1 MSESSL
7 PQHSLRRP
15 LVLAAAVVVILVA
28 GGLALRAQQAH
39 AVVEWTERQAVPS
52 VQVVTAG
59 EQGAPGTMTLPSH
72 LSAWTEA
79 PIHARVGGYLKSWSA
94 DIGQPVKAGQVL
106 AVIDSPELDQQIA
119 QAHAHLL
126 QVQADAALA
135 KVSAERWQGM
145 LGSHSVSRQEA
156 DEKQANAVAAQ
167 ASVEAAQADYARLQE
182 LGRYRTLRAPF
193 DGTVTSR
200 QTDVGQLIRA
210 DDSGRELFNIADT
223 RRLRLMVPVPQNSAA
238 SIRPGLQATLQVP
251 GQEGRHFTA
260 TLQGDSS
267 AIDRSSGTL
276 LAQFVV
282 DNADG
287 ALLPGSYAEVTLP
300 LQGGGAGVSVPAEVL
315 IFRAKGTQVAVVD
328 SKDIV
333 HLRDIH
339 IASDLGSTLRVDRG
353 LQAGDRVIP
362 NPPDALREGDRVHVV
377 AGGQEPTHARG

>member
-28 GGLALRAQQAH
+28 GGLALRAQHAH

-59 EQGAPGTMTLPSH
+59 EQGAAGTMTLPSH

-126 QVQADAALA
+126 QVQADGALA

-315 IFRAKGTQVAVVD
+315 IFRAKGSQVAVVD

-353 LQAGDRVIP
+353 LKAGDRVIP
-362 NPPDALREGDRVHVV
+362 NPPDALREGDHVRVV
-377 AGGQEPTHARG
+377 AGNAEPAHARG

>member
-39 AVVEWTERQAVPS
+39 AVVEWTERQAVPA

-59 EQGAPGTMTLPSH
+59 EQGAAGTMTLPSH

-94 DIGQPVKAGQVL
+94 DIGQLVKAGQVL

-300 LQGGGAGVSVPAEVL
+300 LQGGAAGVSVPAEVL

-353 LQAGDRVIP
+353 LKAGDRVIP

>member
-59 EQGAPGTMTLPSH
+59 ARGAAGTMTLPSH

-238 SIRPGLQATLQVP
+238 SIHPGLQATLQVP

-260 TLQGDSS
+260 ILQGDSS

-300 LQGGGAGVSVPAEVL
+300 LQGGGAGVSVPADVL

-353 LQAGDRVIP
+353 LQAGDRGIP

>member
-7 PQHSLRRP
+7 PQRSLRRP

-59 EQGAPGTMTLPSH
+59 EQGAAGTMTLPSH

>member
-1 MSESSL
+1 MSDALL
-7 PQHSLRRP
+7 PQRSLRRP
-15 LVLAAAVVVILVA
+15 LILGAAIAVAVVA
-28 GGLALRAQQAH
+28 AGLALRAQQAH
-39 AVVEWTERQAVPS
+39 AVVEWTERQAVPA

-59 EQGAPGTMTLPSH
+59 AHGDAGSMTLPGH
-72 LSAWTEA
+72 LTAWTEA

-94 DIGQPVKAGQVL
+94 DIGQTVKAGEVL

-193 DGTVTSR
+193 AGTVTSR

-223 RRLRLMVPVPQNSAA
+223 RRLRLMVPVPQGSAG
-238 SIRPGLQATLQVP
+238 SIQPGLQASLQVP
-251 GQEGRHFTA
+251 GQAGRHFTA

-300 LQGGGAGVSVPAEVL
+300 QKGSGDGVSVPADVL

-328 SKDIV
+328 EKGIV

-353 LQAGDRVIP
+353 LKAGDRVIP
-362 NPPDALREGDRVHVV
+362 NPPDALREGDQVRVV
-377 AGGQEPTHARG
+377 AGEQEPAHARG

>member
-7 PQHSLRRP
+7 PQRSLRRP

-59 EQGAPGTMTLPSH
+59 EQGAAGTMTLPSH

-145 LGSHSVSRQEA
+145 LGSRSVSRQEA

-377 AGGQEPTHARG
+377 AGGQEPAHARG

>member
-1 MSESSL
+1 MSDASL
-7 PQHSLRRP
+7 PQAPLRRR
-15 LVLAAAVVVILVA
+15 LILGAAIAVAVVAA
-28 GGLALRAQQAH
+28 GVALRAQQAH
-39 AVVEWTERQAVPS
+39 AVGEWTEQQAVPA

-59 EQGAPGTMTLPSH
+59 AQGEAGTLTLPAH
-72 LSAWTEA
+72 LGAWTEA

-94 DIGQPVKAGQVL
+94 DIGQSVKAGQVL

-126 QVQADAALA
+126 QAQADAALA

-193 DGTVTSR
+193 DGTVTAR
-200 QTDVGQLIRA
+200 LTDVGQLIRA

-238 SIRPGLQATLQVP
+238 SIQPGLQATLQVP
-251 GQEGRHFTA
+251 GLAGRHFTA

-300 LQGGGAGVSVPAEVL
+300 LQGGADGVSVPADVL
-315 IFRAKGTQVAVVD
+315 IFRAKGTQVAVLDAHDV
-328 SKDIV
+328 V
-333 HLRDIH
+333 HMRDIH
-339 IASDLGSTLRVDRG
+339 IASDLGSTLRIDHG
-353 LQAGDRVIP
+353 LKAGERLIP
-362 NPPDALREGDRVHVV
+362 NPPDALREGDHVRVV
-377 AGGQEPTHARG
+377 AAAKEPAHARG